1 VMHCI
6 VMHIPSPQGGEQ
18 PTAYLRSPRGGEVLE
33 PGTTINI
40 EWVADDN
47 DDVVIDLELSTDGG
61 ATFEDII
68 AANLNDS
75 GSYAWFVPDL
85 YSNQARVRVL
95 ARDSQGNT
103 GSDQSD
109 SDITINGTST
119 LVGDINLDGIV
130 DVSDFSLFLIAFGIP
145 CDPNSACPSDLDG
158 NGSVNISDFS
168 LLLINFGQSQ

>member
-1 VMHCI
+1 MV
-6 VMHIPSPQGGEQ
+6 
-18 PTAYLRSPRGGEVLE
+18 
-33 PGTTINI
+33 
-40 EWVADDN
+40 
-47 DDVVIDLELSTDGG
+47 G
-61 ATFEDII
+61 ATFEDTI

-75 GSYAWFVPDL
+75 GSYAWLVPDL

-130 DVSDFSLFLIAFGIP
+130 DIGDFSLFLIAFGIP

-168 LLLINFGQSQ
+168 LFLINFGQSQ